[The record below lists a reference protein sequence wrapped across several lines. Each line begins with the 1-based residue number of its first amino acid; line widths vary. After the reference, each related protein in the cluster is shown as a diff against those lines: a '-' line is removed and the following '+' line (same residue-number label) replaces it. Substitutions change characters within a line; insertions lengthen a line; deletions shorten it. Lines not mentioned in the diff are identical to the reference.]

1 MLGGRTPFH
10 SKDLMVVAMQH
21 LRETPRS
28 LRELNPMVTAQV
40 EEVVMAAMNK
50 SMHDRPSAA
59 DLARQFG
66 QAVGRRATDVRPV
79 QVVPP
84 VFAPSPLPPLPES
97 EEGSES
103 EPTHIIDAAE
113 VRSDSELAEEDR
125 NPMRRLL
132 DKIFDSEN

>member
-1 MLGGRTPFH
+1 
-10 SKDLMVVAMQH
+10 
-21 LRETPRS
+21 
-28 LRELNPMVTAQV
+28 
-40 EEVVMAAMNK
+40 
-50 SMHDRPSAA
+50 
-59 DLARQFG
+59 
-66 QAVGRRATDVRPV
+66 
-79 QVVPP
+79 
-84 VFAPSPLPPLPES
+84 LPPLPES

>member
-1 MLGGRTPFH
+1 
-10 SKDLMVVAMQH
+10 MVS
-21 LRETPRS
+21 P
-28 LRELNPMVTAQV
+28 QV
-40 EEVVMAAMNK
+40 EEVVMAAMSK

-59 DLARQFG
+59 DLARRFG

-84 VFAPSPLPPLPES
+84 VFGPKPPPPPLPQR
-97 EEGSES
+97 EEAS
-103 EPTHIIDAAE
+103 EPTHIIDSAD
-113 VRSDSELAEEDR
+113 VPSDTGLSDEDR